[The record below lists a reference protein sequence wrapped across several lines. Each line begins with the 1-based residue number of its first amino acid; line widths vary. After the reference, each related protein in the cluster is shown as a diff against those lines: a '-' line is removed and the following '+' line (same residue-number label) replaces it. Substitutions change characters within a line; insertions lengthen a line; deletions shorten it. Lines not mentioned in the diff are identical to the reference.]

1 MRQSAAPRLLS
12 PCSSAR
18 SASSAWNAVEVA
30 PGRIAGSPFAV
41 CVIRPGTVARRPF
54 ALPAGMAFCAL
65 LGISGPAAADDLG
78 PLASEC
84 VGSGCPALSAYPS
97 PFNFGPVPPAWRG
110 HDEAF
115 NGIVLGAFIIP
126 VGGGAES
133 EGRLAVGGSFLPAR
147 GFSVGI
153 SGGGTFVVGPSSGF
167 DNLIVR
173 NLATGTNAPY
183 VGTVATLGT
192 TVTGLVRVGGASSGI
207 TYDMGVL
214 SDNVGMTPADL
225 GIDFDA
231 LFATLQ
237 AKSACWAGL
246 SATGTLVDEVNLG
259 NGWVLV
265 GDGSANPQVFNLG
278 PTDLDVANQELNFR
292 DIPVG
297 ATVLINVG
305 GAAPVVGMARIN
317 ADVTGAPTL
326 FNVLFNLHQATAAA
340 IPTEVN
346 GSVLIPAG
354 DLTLGGSINGR
365 LLVGG
370 DVTFSGAGQ
379 ELHNYPFTGELP
391 SCAETP
397 TATATETAT
406 ETATATATAT
416 ASETGTATEAPTATA
431 TGTASSTPTNTAT
444 RTATP
449 PATPT
454 PSRQPD
460 GQACSD
466 PLQCLSGFCVDGVCC
481 ESACDGPNQSCN
493 QPGRAGQCVAIPTA
507 APSASRP
514 GLAVALLVLL
524 AIAARWLRRGRFT

>member
-1 MRQSAAPRLLS
+1 MRAPRLPSTAAVAL
-12 PCSSAR
+12 C
-18 SASSAWNAVEVA
+18 AWLVGA
-30 PGRIAGSPFAV
+30 
-41 CVIRPGTVARRPF
+41 
-54 ALPAGMAFCAL
+54 
-65 LGISGPAAADDLG
+65 PAAFADDLG

-84 VGSGCPALSAYPS
+84 VGTGCPALSAYPS
-97 PFNFGPVPPAWRG
+97 PFNFGPVPTAWRG

-115 NGIVLGAFIIP
+115 NGIVLGTFTVPA
-126 VGGGAES
+126 GGGAES

-153 SGGGTFVVGPSSGF
+153 SGGGTFVVGPLSGF

-173 NLATGTNAPY
+173 ALASGTNTPF

-207 TYDMGVL
+207 TYDLGVL

-231 LFATLQ
+231 VFTALQ

-246 SATGTLVDEVNLG
+246 AATGTLVDEVNDG

-265 GDGSANPQVFNLG
+265 GDGTSALQVFDLG
-278 PTDLDVANQELNFR
+278 PNDLDVPTQELNFR
-292 DIPVG
+292 DIPAG
-297 ATVLINVG
+297 ATVLVNVG
-305 GAAPVVGMARIN
+305 GTAPVVGMARIN

-326 FNVLFNLHQATAAA
+326 FNVLFNLHQATAAS

-346 GSVLIPAG
+346 GSVLIADG
-354 DLTLGGSINGR
+354 TLTLGGSLNGR

-391 SCAETP
+391 SCAEEPTATP
-397 TATATETAT
+397 TASATATASAT
-406 ETATATATAT
+406 TTATATATAT
-416 ASETGTATEAPTATA
+416 ASATATA
-431 TGTASSTPTNTAT
+431 TQTASAT
-444 RTATP
+444 DTATP
-449 PATPT
+449 ADTATATATASQTASATAPATPT
-454 PSRQPD
+454 RTPSGLAD

-481 ESACDGPNQSCN
+481 ASACDGPGESCN
-493 QPGRAGQCVAIPTA
+493 QPGRAGQCLALPVV
-507 APSASRP
+507 APSASHR
-514 GLAVALLVLL
+514 GLAAALLLLL
-524 AIAARWLRRGRFT
+524 AIGARWLLPWRG